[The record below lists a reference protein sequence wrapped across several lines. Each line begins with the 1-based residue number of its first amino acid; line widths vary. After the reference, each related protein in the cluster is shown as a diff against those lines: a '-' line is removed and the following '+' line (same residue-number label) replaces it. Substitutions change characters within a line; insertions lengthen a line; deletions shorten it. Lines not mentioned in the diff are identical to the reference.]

1 MSDKTSENL
10 RDYWSLSSE
19 EQNPIREQ
27 ADCMTEEE
35 YQAFLNAL
43 FPAYDSLN
51 DAMRAA
57 GADSDE

>member
-1 MSDKTSENL
+1 MKNL
-10 RDYWSLSSE
+10 HEYWSLPPN
-19 EQNPIREQ
+19 EQEQIRAE

-43 FPAYDSLN
+43 FPPSDSLN

-57 GADSDE
+57 GADGDE

>member
-1 MSDKTSENL
+1 MENL
-10 RDYWSLSSE
+10 HDYWSLPIE
-19 EQNPIREQ
+19 EQDQIREQ

-43 FPAYDSLN
+43 FPPYDSLN

>member
-1 MSDKTSENL
+1 MSNL
-10 RDYWSLSSE
+10 RDYWNLPQE
-19 EQNPIREQ
+19 EQSQIREE

-51 DAMRAA
+51 DAMRAG